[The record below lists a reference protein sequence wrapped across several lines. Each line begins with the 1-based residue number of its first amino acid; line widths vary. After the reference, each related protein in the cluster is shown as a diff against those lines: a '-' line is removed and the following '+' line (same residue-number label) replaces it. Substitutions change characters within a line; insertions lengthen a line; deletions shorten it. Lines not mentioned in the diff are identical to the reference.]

1 MSSKA
6 DFFLKKTLGEDF
18 DSSLT
23 KFELY
28 KPGTRT
34 TIDHEELRTA
44 LQIVPR
50 TVMSFLIRE
59 LAPMN
64 INDSKELQIPV
75 EKGATL
81 HITKQEHDVYT
92 GKITFDNNNVA
103 NRRAPIDILYRS
115 IPGIG
120 LIIMSTFEL
129 YDVDNITDDH
139 SKVPEHMS
147 VSVQRMVD
155 ERMALHSLVSQVVDK
170 KLMERDAVQ
179 QLILAKLSQTMS
191 EQKTAQPAP
200 VVTQI
205 NIKNADKVKIKVK
218 GSPLKKFLEDRKKKK
233 PKEFHV
239 HMMKNETVNCPDCG
253 GQIFKSGAFSGCI
266 CLGDNVDKKVYIK
279 KSEGG
284 VKIRFGRGWDPESIE
299 MLLETLWRR
308 NGTHK

>member
-1 MSSKA
+1 MSSGA

-18 DSSLT
+18 ASSLT

-50 TVMSFLIRE
+50 AVMSFLIRE

-64 INDSKELQIPV
+64 IGDSKEMKIPV

-81 HITKQEHDVYT
+81 HVTKMEHDVYN
-92 GKITFDNNNVA
+92 GKIAFDDNNVA
-103 NRRAPIDILYRS
+103 TKRSPVDIMYRS

-129 YDVDNITDDH
+129 YSVDKLVEEH
-139 SKVPEHMS
+139 PAVPKDMS
-147 VSVQRMVD
+147 SAVQRMVD
-155 ERMALHSLVSQVVDK
+155 ERMDLHSLVNKVVDK
-170 KLMERDAVQ
+170 KLMERDALQ
-179 QLILAKLSQTMS
+179 QLVLARITHAMEKPVTPPPEKPKEEDKPEL
-191 EQKTAQPAP
+191 EAQKY
-200 VVTQI
+200 
-205 NIKNADKVKIKVK
+205 K
-218 GSPLKKFLEDRKKKK
+218 GSPLKKFLEGHKKKK

-239 HMMKNETVNCPDCG
+239 QMMKGETVDCPDCG
-253 GQIFKSGAFSGCI
+253 GQIFKSGAFAGCV
-266 CLGDNVDKKVYIK
+266 CLDSADKKVYIK
-279 KSEGG
+279 KSEDG

-299 MLLETLWRR
+299 SLLEILWRR
-308 NGTHK
+308 HGK